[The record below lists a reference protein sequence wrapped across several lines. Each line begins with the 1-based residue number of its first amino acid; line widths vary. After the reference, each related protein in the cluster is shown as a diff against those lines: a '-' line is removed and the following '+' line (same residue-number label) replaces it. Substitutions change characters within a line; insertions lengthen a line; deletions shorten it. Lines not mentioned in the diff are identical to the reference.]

1 MWIHNAGVQSSPGQR
16 MYIWFIQTHLD
27 SLSISGDISKFET
40 NKFEEKEKRK
50 RLKAEGE
57 SGVENKDDEPEAK
70 KMREEGEQET
80 TIKDSSQE

>member
-1 MWIHNAGVQSSPGQR
+1 
-16 MYIWFIQTHLD
+16 MYIWLILTNFD

-70 KMREEGEQET
+70 KMREEGEGEGET

>member
-1 MWIHNAGVQSSPGQR
+1 
-16 MYIWFIQTHLD
+16 MYILFIQINLD
-27 SLSISGDISKFET
+27 SLSLSVSGDISKFET

-57 SGVENKDDEPEAK
+57 SVVENKDDEPEAK
-70 KMREEGEQET
+70 KMREEEEGET